1 MSSYSQQSHSI
12 TSLESAWLNSRST
25 RRPRSAKLHSLG
37 FSEDESRVSDFR
49 FSAWTPIVNKSS
61 NQQLFQERTALI
73 LHWFDLWTDLQR
85 KQFLHT
91 LLKRCSKSQLKFTM
105 DSLMEVVPITHMDF
119 TTVLPRFLS
128 LHIFSF
134 LNPLE
139 LCQAAQVCWH
149 WKFLAG
155 QDWLW
160 SPKCVR
166 HGWFLPYSPTNNEYG
181 AWKNHYI
188 NCVSSLH
195 CLTPREASS
204 MYGTLNEVVEDA
216 NDMKERQKERTIR
229 QTIREKVAEHKKGAL
244 KSRRPWLSNSLS
256 GGLLN
261 SAVQGQN
268 HQSGMSLTS
277 ALVLL
282 GEKCRSQSSHSWMPE
297 NDDRLCLV
305 ESAKLKIPLT
315 KSMRSHL
322 PQSNL
327 SPTHLLLLREER
339 NLRYVEV
346 SLCSDHFFPVF
357 QLLLAGL
364 KVSVIPLLYD
374 HDSMT
379 LEVLLA
385 QAERLLKGR
394 DVQSIA
400 VVTGGSTLE
409 IDLVQGFS
417 ITEKAVLNPQVRE
430 FWEKISGWVL
440 QQNDGGTLD
449 IFLPLAASASGMEL
463 MRNLST
469 LTGLNI
475 RAPTGICTG
484 SYHHILSEW
493 SGSDEFPPYLYFN
506 QGPFLLWCRQAEW
519 LEVALVSLKEQLG
532 PQLYQLRRETQGRM
546 LGQFLCDQVSA
557 QDICIRSQNK
567 AADVIAEAFI
577 LFFKEN
583 PENPLEFLAAF
594 VRNKYEEDCGATAD
608 TTHLTEGVQ
617 SRLPGSIL
625 ELPQDMSGDIDR
637 RTAVAKELL
646 HSERIYTQLLETVV
660 RVYFIPLKA
669 SLDSNRAI
677 LSSANILMMFSPVLD
692 ILEVNRVFVKELTE
706 RLQEW
711 SPQQGIGDICKKLC
725 TKLRTYTNFFNNYP
739 IILRTVDK
747 CREKTPEFRV
757 FLKRHDR
764 THSTHMLSLQELLLA
779 PFTRVQEYVLLLQA
793 LSVHTPTEHPD
804 HAHLSFALTT
814 MLNYR
819 TFICKLKKSGDGL
832 MRMVETQK
840 MIQSCPNLQEG
851 DRYLITTQEVALLN
865 SPNEGVTAS
874 LRMYE
879 HVRDLG
885 LFLFSDA
892 LVLSERRVVHVPFS
906 HALRSSHTFLAS
918 VALHSLKLRDIAD
931 TKYAQNAFA
940 LEGPRRQWICASNRD
955 VDKAMFISALQSA
968 INAAIHG

>member
-256 GGLLN
+256 GGLLKHKDICGYI
-261 SAVQGQN
+261 SIFFLY
-268 HQSGMSLTS
+268 SL
-277 ALVLL
+277 
-282 GEKCRSQSSHSWMPE
+282 H
-297 NDDRLCLV
+297 
-305 ESAKLKIPLT
+305 IP
-315 KSMRSHL
+315 RSHL

-327 SPTHLLLLREER
+327 SPTHLLLLSSMVPAYE
-339 NLRYVEV
+339 
-346 SLCSDHFFPVF
+346 
-357 QLLLAGL
+357 
-364 KVSVIPLLYD
+364 VSVIPLLYD

-546 LGQFLCDQVSA
+546 LDDLNNNVNLYDSLKSLYLQSTDPTQCSPGLKCVFEYFYFL
-557 QDICIRSQNK
+557 K
-567 AADVIAEAFI
+567 
-577 LFFKEN
+577 
-583 PENPLEFLAAF
+583 
-594 VRNKYEEDCGATAD
+594 
-608 TTHLTEGVQ
+608 
-617 SRLPGSIL
+617 
-625 ELPQDMSGDIDR
+625 QDMSGDIDR

-804 HAHLSFALTT
+804 HKEGSMSKCVNVKKIYQPKQTIHDK
-814 MLNYR
+814 YR
-819 TFICKLKKSGDGL
+819 FVS
-832 MRMVETQK
+832 Q
-840 MIQSCPNLQEG
+840 NLQEG